1 MTVALVGVVDSRGW
15 LLLQER
21 DERAP
26 VNPEKWSLVGGGVEP
41 GETPAEAAR
50 RELLEE
56 TGLARDDLAQQIV
69 FVDPERIADLDL
81 TDSTRFLY
89 QRVLSS

>member
-1 MTVALVGVVDSRGW
+1 M
-15 LLLQER
+15 
-21 DERAP
+21 
-26 VNPEKWSLVGGGVEP
+26 NPEKWSLVGGGVEP